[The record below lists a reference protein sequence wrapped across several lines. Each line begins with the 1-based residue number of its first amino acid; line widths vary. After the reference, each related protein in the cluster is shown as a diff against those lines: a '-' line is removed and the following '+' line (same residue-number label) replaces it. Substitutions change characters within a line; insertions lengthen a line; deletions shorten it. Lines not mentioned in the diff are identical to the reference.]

1 MTTSAEGP
9 DHPASGN
16 DPRQHSDTPGAP
28 VSPSARRYPPAPV
41 SPPLPPVPTTRA
53 ELAALI
59 DHTMLR
65 PDATSDDILKACSDA
80 AKLGVAAV
88 CVAPTHVY
96 LAAASARLDG
106 RMPPAGSPGA
116 GESGDG
122 SRPAYAVASVV
133 GFPHGNHLTA
143 VKVDE
148 TRRAI
153 ADGATEID
161 MVIDIANA
169 VDENWAAMETEI
181 HQVRLAMPADAVLK
195 VILETTLLPDAT
207 IRSACRAALAG
218 GAEFVKTSTGFHPG
232 GGASIRAVRA
242 MHSAV
247 GGRLGIKASGGIRTA
262 AQALAFIQAG
272 ATRLGL
278 SGTADV
284 LAEMP
289 SHDNVL

>member
-1 MTTSAEGP
+1 MTTASDEP
-9 DHPASGN
+9 DQPAGTS
-16 DPRQHSDTPGAP
+16 PAPG
-28 VSPSARRYPPAPV
+28 RRAFPPAPE

-53 ELAALI
+53 ELAAII
-59 DHTMLR
+59 DHTLLK
-65 PDATSDDILKACSDA
+65 PDATDEDVLKTCAEA
-80 AKLGVAAV
+80 AKFKVAAV

-96 LAAASARLDG
+96 LAAASARREALS
-106 RMPPAGSPGA
+106 A
-116 GESGDG
+116 GDG
-122 SRPAYAVASVV
+122 GPPAYAVASVV

-143 VKVDE
+143 IKVEE
-148 TRRAI
+148 TRRAV

-169 VDENWAAMETEI
+169 VDENWAAMEFEI
-181 HQVRLAMPADAVLK
+181 HQVRTAVPAPGILK

-207 IRSACRAALAG
+207 IRSACRASLAG
-218 GAEFVKTSTGFHPG
+218 GADFVKTSTGFHPG
-232 GGASIRAVRA
+232 GGASLRAVRA

-262 AQALAFIQAG
+262 AQALAFVQAG

-278 SGTADV
+278 SSTANV

-289 SHDNVL
+289 P